1 MKIILVVVT
10 SIDGKTTKW
19 NLPDVHGLSS
29 KEDQEYFY
37 ETLNKNNLVIVG
49 RKTFEVAKP
58 DIYKNPKKLRVVIT
72 KNPKKY
78 QKLET
83 PGRLKFIN
91 DSPAKLIIALEKQ
104 GYKQAMLVGGSEI
117 NTLFFRDKLVNE
129 VWLTIEPRIFGMGN
143 GLTADQKFDVEL
155 KLKSSKK
162 LNQKGTLL
170 LKYNVL

>member
-19 NLPDVHGLSS
+19 NTPDIHDLSS
-29 KEDQEYFY
+29 EEDQEYFFS
-37 ETLNKNNLVIVG
+37 TLNKNNLVIMG

-78 QKLET
+78 KDVE
-83 PGRLKFIN
+83 GRLEFTN
-91 DSPAKLIIALEKQ
+91 SSPKQIISLLEKR
-104 GYKQAMLVGGSEI
+104 GFKKAMLVGGSEI
-117 NTLFFRDKLVNE
+117 NSLFFRDKLVDE
-129 VWLTIEPRIFGMGN
+129 VWITIEPKIFGMGN
-143 GLTADQKFDVEL
+143 DLTADQNLDIKL

-162 LNQKGTLL
+162 LNAKGTLL
-170 LKYNVL
+170 LKYIVL